1 MHRLPQIIK
10 RAFDLLVVIFGILLF
25 SPLFVLLALW
35 VKMGSR
41 GPVFFRQVRVGL
53 NGREFRIFKF
63 RTMVTDAEQRGSQ
76 VTSGN
81 DTRITGAGRV
91 LRKYKLDELPQLFNV
106 LLGDM
111 SLVGPRPEVPK
122 FVRFYTQEQRQVLR
136 VRPGITGVSQLEFRH
151 EEELLA
157 GQEDVEGFY
166 IAAVMPAKL
175 RLDLR
180 YVQNNTFGNDLNL
193 LFRTFVALFRKSSE
207 AQPNLSPQ

>member
-1 MHRLPQIIK
+1 MLK
-10 RAFDLLVVIFGILLF
+10 RAFDLVVVTFGIIVLA
-25 SPLFVLLALW
+25 PLFVLLALW
-35 VKMGSR
+35 VKLGSR

-53 NGREFRIFKF
+53 NGKEFRIFKF
-63 RTMVTDAEQRGSQ
+63 RTMVIDAEKQGSQ

-81 DTRITGAGRV
+81 DSRITGAGRV
-91 LRKYKLDELPQLFNV
+91 LRKLKLDELPQLFNV
-106 LLGDM
+106 LFGEM

-122 FVRFYTQEQRQVLR
+122 YVGFYTEEQRRVLE

-166 IAAVMPAKL
+166 IASVMPAKL
-175 RLDLR
+175 LLDLC
-180 YVQNNTFGNDLNL
+180 YVQN
-193 LFRTFVALFRKSSE
+193 RTFSKDFALLLRTFIAIFRKPLD